1 MTRDSRDV
9 DNVNSDHAYTH
20 YISDE
25 SGSEEEEESARL
37 RDPVQ
42 DVNIPNIFFDGDIG
56 GELCVGQQETV
67 GDDEDEVGSVD
78 SDDVGYNDVDSEEE
92 ALVGDSEEDSSFVCD
107 SQHSTNES
115 SYSQECS
122 QISEKG

>member
-1 MTRDSRDV
+1 MTRDTRDV

-25 SGSEEEEESARL
+25 SDSEVEEESARL
-37 RDPVQ
+37 PEPVL
-42 DVNIPNIFFDGDIG
+42 DVNIPNIFFDGDIA
-56 GELCVGQQETV
+56 GELCVAQQETV
-67 GDDEDEVGSVD
+67 GGDDDEVGSVD
-78 SDDVGYNDVDSEEE
+78 SDEVEYVDFDSEEE
-92 ALVGDSEEDSSFVCD
+92 ALVGESEQDSSFVCD
-107 SQHSTNES
+107 SQHSTAES